1 MKKTKVAIDYY
12 SRDFESIKESLIRHA
27 KRYYPD
33 TFQDFS
39 EAGFGSLML
48 DTVSYVGDV
57 LSFYLDYQANESF
70 IQTANEIDN
79 VVKLAKQSGYK
90 FDNVPSSQGVASFY
104 IFVPSTSGGDE
115 IDTRYLPTLKAGS
128 TFSARNGANFILAED
143 VVFEITENNVTVGR
157 VDNNNNVTYFIVKAS
172 GIIISGEYQT
182 ISIEVGDFE
191 EFLKLRLP
199 LENISEIVSVYDAEG
214 NQYYEVEHLAQ
225 DVVYKAIGNTSDS
238 KSYAPSLMRP
248 FSVARRYVLDRDGED
263 TYLQF
268 GQGNEQNLES
278 KQALVDPSEK
288 VLKMHAKDY
297 YSDDSFDPVNLVQ
310 SDKFGIVPYNTTLEI
325 QVRTNLNTE
334 INFGPDRI
342 TKVNNAIMEFTNA
355 ENLDSTITNFMA
367 SKLEVTNEE
376 AVLGKVTSDT
386 VEEIKIKSAGIFA
399 SQNRAVTVEDYSAL
413 VYRMPNNF
421 GSIKRVA
428 VVKDLNS
435 FKRNLNMYVVSEDEN
450 GFFISSNMVIK
461 ENLKTWIN
469 KYKMMNDTID
479 ILDAYVLNIGVDFE
493 IISDVDVSKY
503 ETLTLAKDSI
513 QELFRVK
520 PEIGQTIMVSD
531 IIKVLKNT
539 RGVLDVVSVNV
550 TNKVG
555 GVYSSLRYDLE
566 SNLSSDGRMIKL
578 PENVVFEMKYPAAD
592 IKGVVL

>member
-268 GQGNEQNLES
+268 GQGNEKNLES

>member
-115 IDTRYLPTLKAGS
+115 VDTRYLPTLKAGS

-342 TKVNNAIMEFTNA
+342 TKVNNGIMEFTNA

-413 VYRMPNNF
+413 TYRMPNNF
-421 GSIKRVA
+421 GSIKRVS

-450 GFFISSNMVIK
+450 GFFINSNVVIK

-479 ILDAYVLNIGVDFE
+479 ILDAYILNIGVDFQ

-503 ETLTLAKDSI
+503 ETLTLAKDSV

-520 PEIGQTIMVSD
+520 PEIGQAIMVSD

-578 PENVVFEMKYPAAD
+578 PENVVFEMKYPVAD

>member
-143 VVFEITENNVTVGR
+143 VIFEITENNVTVGR

-172 GIIISGEYQT
+172 GIVISGEYQT

-268 GQGNEQNLES
+268 GQGSEQILES

-325 QVRTNLNTE
+325 EVRTNLNTE

-355 ENLDSTITNFMA
+355 ENLDSTITNFIA

-376 AVLGKVTSDT
+376 AILGKVTSDT

-413 VYRMPNNF
+413 TYRMPNKF
-421 GSIKRVA
+421 GSIKRVS

-450 GFFISSNMVIK
+450 GFFANSNVVIK

-479 ILDAYVLNIGVDFE
+479 ILDAYILNIGVDFQ

-520 PEIGQTIMVSD
+520 PEIGQAIMVSD

-539 RGVLDVVSVNV
+539 RGVLDVISVNV